1 MSWMLGKQ
9 RSRLLGRTLGRWIG
23 EGPVLNTE
31 LLLNGDFATDTIWSK
46 SAYWSISGGV
56 ATKINSGNLGSG
68 LFQPVYLVPGASYEV
83 IFTVTART
91 AGLVYI
97 RFYGGT
103 TVQGTNRST
112 VGTFTETLVAAVGN
126 NLFAVYGSVSGA
138 LSVDNVS
145 LKRIS

>member
-31 LLLNGDFATDTIWSK
+31 LLLNGNFATDTIWSK
-46 SAYWSISGGV
+46 PADWTISGGV
-56 ATKINSGNLGSG
+56 ATKVNSGNAGFG
-68 LFQPVYLVPGASYEV
+68 LSQPMYFVPGASYEV

-91 AGLVYI
+91 AGLASP

-103 TVQGTNRST
+103 TVIGASRNA
-112 VGTFTETLVAAVGN
+112 VGTYTETLVAAVGN
-126 NLFAVYGSVSGA
+126 NSFSIYGTVVA
-138 LSVDNVS
+138 ILSVDNVS

>member
-1 MSWMLGKQ
+1 MLGKQ

-31 LLLNGDFATDTIWSK
+31 LLLNGNFATDTIWSK
-46 SAYWSISGGV
+46 PADWSISGGV
-56 ATKINSGNLGSG
+56 ATKINSGNSG
-68 LFQPVYLVPGASYEV
+68 PGLSQPMYFVPGASYEV
-83 IFTVTART
+83 VFTITART
-91 AGLVYI
+91 AGFVYI

-103 TVQGTNRST
+103 TVQGTSRST

-126 NLFAVYGSVSGA
+126 TKLSIYGTVVA
-138 LSVDNVS
+138 ILSIDNVS